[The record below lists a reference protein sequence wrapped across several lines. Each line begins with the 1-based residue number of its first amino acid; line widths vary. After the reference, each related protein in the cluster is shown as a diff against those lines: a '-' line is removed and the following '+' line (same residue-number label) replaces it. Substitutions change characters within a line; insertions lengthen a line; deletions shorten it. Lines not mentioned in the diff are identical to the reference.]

1 MNNIFFP
8 KKSAFSFSF
17 LVKNIDA
24 AIHKFEVLFRNDA
37 THLLPGEAEDL
48 TVPAMAYLIN
58 HKLYIKKD
66 GSRVTEAHIWRTIF
80 VNPEIFVREGTIIHL
95 LM

>member
-1 MNNIFFP
+1 MCTGR
-8 KKSAFSFSF
+8 
-17 LVKNIDA
+17 
-24 AIHKFEVLFRNDA
+24 FRRLEEAMIYILA
-37 THLLPGEAEDL
+37 TEGRGL

-58 HKLYIKKD
+58 HHKLYIKKD

-80 VNPEIFVREGTIIHL
+80 VNPEIFVREGTIILL

>member
-1 MNNIFFP
+1 MCTGR
-8 KKSAFSFSF
+8 
-17 LVKNIDA
+17 
-24 AIHKFEVLFRNDA
+24 FRR
-37 THLLPGEAEDL
+37 LEEAMIYILTTEGRGL

-58 HKLYIKKD
+58 HRRLYIKKD

-80 VNPEIFVREGTIIHL
+80 VTPEIFVRDGTIILL